1 MNTKVIFSVF
11 FSSMLPIIELRGAI
25 PLGVALGM
33 SYLEAAALCIIG
45 STLISPIVFFA
56 VRPVFNF
63 LLERDLFTHRIN
75 NLIERTLRKSQKV
88 QKYGFWGLILFVGIP
103 LPGTGA
109 WTGTLLAVL
118 LDIRFKSTFLAV
130 LLGNILASIIIL
142 LLTHSSLMLIT
153 VRS

>member
-33 SYLEAAALCIIG
+33 SYLEAALLCIIG
-45 STLISPIVFFA
+45 STLISPLVFFT

-63 LLERDLFTHRIN
+63 LLARDLFTHRIN
-75 NLIERTLRKSQKV
+75 NLIERTLRKSKKV
-88 QKYGFWGLILFVGIP
+88 QKYGFLGLILFVGIP

-109 WTGTLLAVL
+109 WSATLLAVL
-118 LDIRFKSTFLAV
+118 LDIRFKTTLLAV
-130 LLGNILASIIIL
+130 LLGNVLASLIIL
-142 LLTHSSLMLIT
+142 LLTHSSLMLII
-153 VRS
+153 R